1 MTDVEMKPEN
11 GKEEKKEETV
21 KEGEQPEEP
30 SDLFYELKK
39 SLVLLEEA
47 AKEHDAR
54 MTSSLTKN
62 FKKLRKLYTLPDT
75 LLVLKHYLNDLFSR
89 LALPCQP
96 TELQAGESIEDKLHT
111 TSARATQM
119 AEHAEI

>member
-11 GKEEKKEETV
+11 GAEEKKNEASEEV
-21 KEGEQPEEP
+21 KNNEEP

-39 SLVLLEEA
+39 SLVLLEKA

-62 FKKLRKLYTLPDT
+62 FKKLRKLYTLPDA

-96 TELQAGESIEDKLHT
+96 TEIPTGDSIEDMLHT
-111 TSARATQM
+111 TSARASQM

>member
-1 MTDVEMKPEN
+1 MTDVEMKPET
-11 GKEEKKEETV
+11 GKEEKKEEIK
-21 KEGEQPEEP
+21 KESEPEEP

-39 SLVLLEEA
+39 SLVLLEKA

-62 FKKLRKLYTLPDT
+62 FKKLRKLYTLPDA

-89 LALPCQP
+89 LALPC
-96 TELQAGESIEDKLHT
+96 
-111 TSARATQM
+111 
-119 AEHAEI
+119 